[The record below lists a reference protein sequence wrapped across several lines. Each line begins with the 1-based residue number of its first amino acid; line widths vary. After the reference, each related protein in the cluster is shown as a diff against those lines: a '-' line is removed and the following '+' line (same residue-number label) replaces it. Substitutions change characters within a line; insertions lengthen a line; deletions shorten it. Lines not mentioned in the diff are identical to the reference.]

1 MAWDSIGWIGIA
13 FVAYLIGSF
22 PTSTLAARW
31 LKRQDIRSLGD
42 QNAGAANVYRNLGA
56 RAGLTVGTVDIAKGA
71 LAVLLVK
78 FIGGG
83 TALQMTAGLA
93 AVAGHNWPFFLQFR
107 GGRGAA
113 TTLGVFMGL
122 IPLPAVPLSLGA
134 LLILALSRR
143 STVALTFFFLSMPLV
158 AWLTG
163 VGVAF
168 IGYVVLLPVVVG
180 ITHFASQRKVEEPVE
195 QAEQCAGIPT
205 PESQ

>member
-31 LKRQDIRSLGD
+31 LKRQDIRNLGD

-122 IPLPAVPLSLGA
+122 IPLPAVPLVPGRA
-134 LLILALSRR
+134 VDSR
-143 STVALTFFFLSMPLV
+143 PLQAV
-158 AWLTG
+158 YRRPHL
-163 VGVAF
+163 
-168 IGYVVLLPVVVG
+168 LLPVHSPSWPG
-180 ITHFASQRKVEEPVE
+180 SRGWALPSSATWSFSPLWWA
-195 QAEQCAGIPT
+195 
-205 PESQ
+205 